1 MKEPFVLRGRVLL
14 PPDPLPSNLESY
26 DCDRQLWID
35 VSSGEPLVTR
45 LASGLSVSG
54 FGETTLTETREGV
67 DQQELAPLQASPFGE
82 TIMTKTQE
90 GVDQYEVV
98 EADMSQ
104 FGETAI
110 SRSHEGVDQS
120 EGVLAGLPFGETV
133 HAATREGVDTSESTS
148 LLDDAAHH
156 YF

>member
-1 MKEPFVLRGRVLL
+1 MKEPFVLRTRVLL
-14 PPDPLPSNLESY
+14 PPDPQPSNSESY
-26 DCDRQLWID
+26 DRDRQLWID
-35 VSSGEPLVTR
+35 VTSGEPLVTR
-45 LASGLSVSG
+45 LASGLRVSQ
-54 FGETTLTETREGV
+54 FGETTLTETREGA
-67 DQQELAPLQASPFGE
+67 DQQELALLQASTFGE
-82 TIMTKTQE
+82 TTMTKTQE

-110 SRSHEGVDQS
+110 SRSHEGIDQS
-120 EGVLAGLPFGETV
+120 EVIFAGSPFGETV
-133 HAATREGVDTSESTS
+133 HTATREGVDTGESTS